1 MIRDRFRRPLTS
13 VRISVTRRCN
23 LNCIY
28 CHKEG
33 IRESKSEMTP
43 GEIER
48 IIGIC
53 TGFGIKKVKITG
65 GEPLMRSD
73 ICKIVLGISSI
84 DGVEEVSMTS
94 NGTMLADYA
103 SCLKRSGLDR
113 INISLDTLKP
123 DVFSYITSGGE
134 LEQALAGVESAID
147 AGFRPVKLNVVV
159 MRGIN
164 DNEIEEIMRRYSMDG
179 VVVQLIELMETGN
192 GFFKEHFFSLNEF
205 EDILKKSAEEVT
217 VRRFMQGRRK
227 YYINSGQVE
236 VVRPMHNT
244 EFGARCTRMRITPD
258 GKFKPC
264 LMRSDN
270 HVDFLS
276 SMRAGATDL
285 ELRQLFK
292 EALDNREPY
301 FKKK

>member
-1 MIRDRFRRPLTS
+1 
-13 VRISVTRRCN
+13 
-23 LNCIY
+23 
-28 CHKEG
+28 
-33 IRESKSEMTP
+33 
-43 GEIER
+43 
-48 IIGIC
+48 
-53 TGFGIKKVKITG
+53 
-65 GEPLMRSD
+65 MRSD

-244 EFGARCTRMRITPD
+244 EFCARCTRMRITPD